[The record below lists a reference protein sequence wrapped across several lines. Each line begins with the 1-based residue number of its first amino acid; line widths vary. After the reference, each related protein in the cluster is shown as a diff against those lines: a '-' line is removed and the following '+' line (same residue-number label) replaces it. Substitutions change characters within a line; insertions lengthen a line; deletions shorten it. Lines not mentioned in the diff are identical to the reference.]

1 MALRAYWKG
10 HLRLSLVN
18 IGIELYTATAS
29 SRRISLR
36 QIHKPSGKRIR
47 YQKVAEGVGPV
58 DTDEIVKGFE
68 TSKDEYV
75 ILEPDELDEIKL
87 ESKRTIDL
95 VQFVEACEIDPRYFE
110 KPYYVVPSD
119 DEVAAEGFTVI
130 REALRKHKMVGLGQM
145 AVRGRDYVVAIKPC
159 GDGLL
164 LETLRFADEIRESDK
179 IFDDIPE
186 MKPDKEMLD
195 LAGELIERKSAPFK
209 PDAFKSKYADALK
222 ELIKEKKEEGAVS
235 EDASSGDGK
244 SGSSG
249 KVVDLMDALKKS
261 VDKGSSGKKKSSSKS
276 SSSRSKAKSGSK
288 SKSDKAA

>member
-1 MALRAYWKG
+1 MAMRAYWKG
-10 HLRLSLVN
+10 YLRLSLVN
-18 IGIELYTATAS
+18 IGIELYSATS
-29 SRRISLR
+29 SQKRVSLR

-47 YQKVAEGVGPV
+47 YQKIAEGVGPV

-110 KPYYVVPSD
+110 KPYYVVPRD

-130 REALRKHKMVGLGQM
+130 REALRKNKMVGLGQM

-164 LETLRFADEIRESDK
+164 LETLRFADEIRESETV
-179 IFDDIPE
+179 FDDIPE
-186 MKPDKEMLD
+186 MKPDKEMLE
-195 LAGELIERKSAPFK
+195 LASELIERKAKPFK
-209 PDAFKSKYADALK
+209 PEVFKSSYADALM
-222 ELIKEKKEEGAVS
+222 ELIKEKREEGAIS
-235 EDASSGDGK
+235 HDESSDGA
-244 SGSSG
+244 SGSGGRG
-249 KVVDLMDALKKS
+249 KVVDLMEALKKS
-261 VDKGSSGKKKSSSKS
+261 VDKDKGGSKKKTSSKS
-276 SSSRSKAKSGSK
+276 SK
-288 SKSDKAA
+288 SKSGKAA

>member
-1 MALRAYWKG
+1 MRAYWKG
-10 HLRLSLVN
+10 YLRLSLVN
-18 IGIELYTATAS
+18 IGIELYSATS
-29 SRRISLR
+29 SQKRVSLR

-47 YQKVAEGVGPV
+47 YQKIAEGVGPV

-110 KPYYVVPSD
+110 KPYYVVPRD

-130 REALRKHKMVGLGQM
+130 REALRKNKMVGLGQM

-164 LETLRFADEIRESDK
+164 LETLRFADEIRESDTV
-179 IFDDIPE
+179 FDDIPE
-186 MKPDKEMLD
+186 MKPDKEMLE
-195 LAGELIERKSAPFK
+195 LASELIERKAKPFK
-209 PDAFKSKYADALK
+209 PEVFKSSYADALM
-222 ELIKEKKEEGAVS
+222 ELIKEKREEGAIS
-235 EDASSGDGK
+235 HDESSDGASASGGR
-244 SGSSG
+244 G
-249 KVVDLMDALKKS
+249 KVVDLMEALKKS
-261 VDKGSSGKKKSSSKS
+261 VDKDKGGTKKKTSSKS
-276 SSSRSKAKSGSK
+276 SK
-288 SKSDKAA
+288 SKSGKAA

>member
-1 MALRAYWKG
+1 MAMRAYWKG

-18 IGIELYTATAS
+18 IGIELYSATS
-29 SRRISLR
+29 STGQISLR

-47 YQKVAEGVGPV
+47 YQKIAEGVGPV
-58 DTDEIVKGFE
+58 DKDEIVKGFE

-75 ILEPDELDEIKL
+75 ILEPEELDEIKL

-110 KPYYVVPSD
+110 KPYYVVPKD

-130 REALRKHKMVGLGQM
+130 RDALRKQKMVGLGQM

-164 LETLRFADEIRESDK
+164 LETLRFAEEIRESDK
-179 IFDDIPE
+179 IFDDIPDL
-186 MKPDKEMLD
+186 KPDKEMLD
-195 LAGELIERKSAPFK
+195 LASELIDRKTAPFK
-209 PDAFKSKYADALK
+209 PEAFKSKYADALK
-222 ELIKEKKEEGAVS
+222 ALIKEKREDGAVS
-235 EDASSGDGK
+235 TDTSSDSS
-244 SGSSG
+244 SGSSGG
-249 KVVDLMDALKKS
+249 KVVDLMEALKKS
-261 VDKGSSGKKKSSSKS
+261 VNKDSSSKKKKSSSKS
-276 SSSRSKAKSGSK
+276 KSGSGSK

>member
-1 MALRAYWKG
+1 MAMRAYWKG
-10 HLRLSLVN
+10 YLRLSLVN
-18 IGIELYTATAS
+18 IGIELYSATS
-29 SRRISLR
+29 SQKRVSLR

-47 YQKVAEGVGPV
+47 YQKIAEGVGPV

-110 KPYYVVPSD
+110 KPYYVVPRD

-130 REALRKHKMVGLGQM
+130 REALRKNKMVGLGQM

-164 LETLRFADEIRESDK
+164 LETLRFADEIRESDTV
-179 IFDDIPE
+179 FDDIPE
-186 MKPDKEMLD
+186 MKPDKEMLE
-195 LAGELIERKSAPFK
+195 LASELIERKAKPFK
-209 PDAFKSKYADALK
+209 PEAFKSSYADALM
-222 ELIKEKKEEGAVS
+222 ELIKEKRDEGAIS
-235 EDASSGDGK
+235 HDESPDGAGSSGGR
-244 SGSSG
+244 G
-249 KVVDLMDALKKS
+249 KVVDLMEALKKS
-261 VDKGSSGKKKSSSKS
+261 VDKDKGGSKKKSASKS
-276 SSSRSKAKSGSK
+276 SK
-288 SKSDKAA
+288 SKSGKAA

>member
-1 MALRAYWKG
+1 MAMRAYWKG
-10 HLRLSLVN
+10 YLRLSLVN
-18 IGIELYTATAS
+18 IGIELYSATS
-29 SRRISLR
+29 SQKRVSLR

-47 YQKVAEGVGPV
+47 YQKIAEGVGPV

-110 KPYYVVPSD
+110 KPYYVVPRD

-130 REALRKHKMVGLGQM
+130 REALRKNKMVGLGQM

-164 LETLRFADEIRESDK
+164 LETLRFADEIRESDTV
-179 IFDDIPE
+179 FDDIPE
-186 MKPDKEMLD
+186 MKPDKEMLE
-195 LAGELIERKSAPFK
+195 LASELIERKAKPFK
-209 PDAFKSKYADALK
+209 PEVFKSSYADALM
-222 ELIKEKKEEGAVS
+222 ELIKEKREEGAIS
-235 EDASSGDGK
+235 HDESSDGASASGGR
-244 SGSSG
+244 G
-249 KVVDLMDALKKS
+249 KVVDLMEALKKS
-261 VDKGSSGKKKSSSKS
+261 VDKDKGGTKKKTSSKS
-276 SSSRSKAKSGSK
+276 SK
-288 SKSDKAA
+288 SKSGKAA